1 MIQPII
7 THDAAP
13 SPPAAGNSRVGS
25 AETAITRRAGRHAE
39 REAMKCVC
47 TTTRNAATTMQPDR
61 IDVGLER
68 LSRLAV
74 QSRIDLIQYGQA
86 GRGDIT
92 ARLECLLSKIE
103 VFVDSMPKTSRFEQA
118 LRRAIR
124 RMEE

>member
-1 MIQPII
+1 MIQPI
-7 THDAAP
+7 THNAAP

-25 AETAITRRAGRHAE
+25 ATARTRRAGRHVE

-47 TTTRNAATTMQPDR
+47 ATTRNAATTMQPDR

-74 QSRIDLIQYGQA
+74 QSRIDLTQYGQA

-92 ARLECLLSKIE
+92 ARLECLLAKIE
-103 VFVDSMPKTSRFEQA
+103 AFVDCMPKTSRLERA
-118 LRRAIR
+118 LQRAIR
-124 RMEE
+124 RMEK

>member
-1 MIQPII
+1 MIQPI
-7 THDAAP
+7 THNAAP

-25 AETAITRRAGRHAE
+25 AETARTRRAGRHVE

-47 TTTRNAATTMQPDR
+47 TARNAATTMQPDR

-74 QSRIDLIQYGQA
+74 QSRIDLTQYGQA

-103 VFVDSMPKTSRFEQA
+103 AFVDCMPKTSRLERA
-118 LRRAIR
+118 LQRAIR

>member
-1 MIQPII
+1 
-7 THDAAP
+7 
-13 SPPAAGNSRVGS
+13 
-25 AETAITRRAGRHAE
+25 
-39 REAMKCVC
+39 
-47 TTTRNAATTMQPDR
+47 MQPDR

-103 VFVDSMPKTSRFEQA
+103 VFVDSMPKTSRLEQA